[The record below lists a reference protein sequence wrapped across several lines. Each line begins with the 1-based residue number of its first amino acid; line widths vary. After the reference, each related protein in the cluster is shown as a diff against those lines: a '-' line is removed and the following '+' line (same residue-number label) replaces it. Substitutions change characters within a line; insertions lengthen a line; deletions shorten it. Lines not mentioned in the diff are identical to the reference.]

1 MRKFYL
7 TTSIPYAN
15 AEPHIGFAQEI
26 VAADCLARYWCKH
39 KADTFFLTG
48 IDEHGLKVKKRAE
61 EEDLSPQEFTDK
73 MADEFAHLSKLLNL
87 TNDDFIRTTEKRH
100 MDIAQDMW
108 DRCFEKGDIYKKK
121 YHGLYCIGCEAF
133 YKEED
138 LDEGKC
144 PIHKTKCEKIEEKNY
159 FFRLSKY
166 QKEVR
171 DLITSKTLR
180 ITPKE
185 RRREILSLIRQGLE
199 DISISRPKSKLDW
212 GIPVPNDE
220 SQVMYVWFDALSN
233 YLNPQEYW
241 PADLHIIGKDILR
254 FHAALWPA
262 MLISADIDPPKAIHV
277 HGFIT
282 VDHEKL
288 SKSKGNI
295 IHPKELVDKFGID
308 GARFILLR
316 ALDFREDSD
325 FTWKQA
331 EELYNS
337 ELANELGNALQRV
350 IKLAKNNHL
359 KGYQKKIKP
368 SMQPAVQG
376 LYFKE
381 CLKRI
386 WNLEIRPLNRKI
398 DKEKPWENKE
408 REREVKKLVSG
419 YLESLAEIAELI
431 EVFMPATSQKIKVQ
445 LKTLE
450 AKPLF
455 PKINPKS

>member
-26 VAADCLARYWCKH
+26 VAADVVARYYRKH
-39 KADTFFLTG
+39 KYDTFFLAG
-48 IDEHGLKVKKRAE
+48 VDEHGLKVKRRAE
-61 EEDLSPQEFTDK
+61 EEGLSPQEFTDK
-73 MADEFAHLSKLLNL
+73 MADEFARLSQLLNL

-100 MDIAQDMW
+100 TDIAQDLW
-108 DRCFEKGDIYKKK
+108 DRCRDAGDIYKKK
-121 YHGLYCIGCEAF
+121 YKGLYCIGCECF
-133 YKEED
+133 IKESD
-138 LDEGKC
+138 LIDGKC
-144 PIHKTKCEKIEEKNY
+144 PIHKEKPEKIREVNY

-166 QKEVR
+166 QKDIR

-185 RRREILSLIRQGLE
+185 RRREILSLIKQGLE

-212 GIPVPNDE
+212 GIPVPGDGR
-220 SQVMYVWFDALSN
+220 QVMYVWFDALPN

-277 HGFIT
+277 HGFIS
-282 VDHEKL
+282 VEGEKM
-288 SKSKGNI
+288 SKSKGNV
-295 IHPKELVDKFGID
+295 IHPKELVDKFGVD
-308 GARFILLR
+308 GTRFILLR
-316 ALDFREDSD
+316 ALDFRKDSD
-325 FTWKQA
+325 FTWKRA
-331 EELYNS
+331 KELYNA

-350 IKLAKNNHL
+350 IKLAKNNNL
-359 KGYQKKIKP
+359 KGYQKKIRLET
-368 SMQPAVQG
+368 QPAIQG

-386 WNLEIRPLNRKI
+386 WNLEIRPLNRQI
-398 DKEKPWENKE
+398 DRDKPWESEGRK
-408 REREVKKLVSG
+408 REVKKLIFD
-419 YLESLAEIAELI
+419 YLQKLARVADLLT
-431 EVFMPATSQKIKVQ
+431 VFMPATSKKMKKQ
-445 LKTLE
+445 LASLE